1 MKNNKLM
8 LLVELIIL
16 IMVAMLMIYKHMN
29 DLFMITIGIV
39 AIIGA
44 AYSILIMVTPEE
56 DLAEDNDN

>member
-29 DLFMITIGIV
+29 DLLMITIGIV